1 MTARYF
7 DLFVY
12 FANWGS
18 RRLSIRL
25 PKRFLDA
32 AGLKRFIGVSQ
43 SMAVRTA
50 GENLIIDVFRDEI
63 EIEDH
68 DGDPLLRAEV
78 RRRCRVP
85 ASPVEDWQA
94 RRSAGEQRAIVDR
107 LLSDV
112 CRDWKDS
119 VIVNEYIIGTQS
131 GKEIAD
137 KYDISEDLV
146 YQRARRLRVRL
157 MKWLNERGIT
167 SADSLLTGIAK

>member
-1 MTARYF
+1 LTARYF
-7 DLFVY
+7 GLFVY

-50 GENLIIDVFRDEI
+50 GENLIIDVFRYEI

-68 DGDPLLRAEV
+68 DGDPLLRAEL

-85 ASPVEDWQA
+85 ASPVEDRQA
-94 RRSAGEQRAIVDR
+94 RRSAGEQRA
-107 LLSDV
+107 
-112 CRDWKDS
+112 
-119 VIVNEYIIGTQS
+119 T
-131 GKEIAD
+131 
-137 KYDISEDLV
+137 
-146 YQRARRLRVRL
+146 ARRLNEERRRAEAKRRQAAQRRREQKEAKAKNTRL
-157 MKWLNERGIT
+157 NALARRSEATWSDVEV
-167 SADSLLTGIAK
+167 